1 MKKKKV
7 AAKKTPARAKKV
19 AKKVVKKV
27 AKKVVKKVAKK
38 AKRVV
43 TDDRAVLALEKIS
56 DSLDSIFLLL
66 TAAFEQPAEVQDD
79 PDYLVDLGEEEED
92 ADDTADDAT

>member
-27 AKKVVKKVAKK
+27 AKK

-43 TDDRAVLALEKIS
+43 TNDRAVLALEKIS